1 MESQCFAD
9 AGEYEE
15 LRKFVMKL
23 ILAYEG
29 ARIVTGFRVTNFLSK
44 LNTCVTTV
52 ETVEKD
58 LVLLSGSIN
67 QS

>member
-1 MESQCFAD
+1 
-9 AGEYEE
+9 
-15 LRKFVMKL
+15 MKL

-44 LNTCVTTV
+44 STCVTTV
-52 ETVEKD
+52 ERVEND